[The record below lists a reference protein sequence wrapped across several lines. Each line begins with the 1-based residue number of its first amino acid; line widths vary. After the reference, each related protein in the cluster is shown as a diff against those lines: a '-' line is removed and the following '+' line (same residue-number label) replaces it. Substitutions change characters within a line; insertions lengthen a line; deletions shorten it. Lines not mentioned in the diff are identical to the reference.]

1 MQNKR
6 IALYGII
13 IAAYTSI
20 SLLLGSFSFGMM
32 QIRIAEIL
40 LVICLYDKK
49 FILPITLA
57 CFVTNLIGIMNGLNP
72 LIIDLIIGTL
82 ATLLSAICVYY
93 FRNIK
98 FHNLPV
104 LSLFIPSVINGL
116 LVGIELAFYFQ
127 INTWL
132 LMLYVGI
139 GEFISVTIFGLLL
152 YKPIGRAI
160 EHYLE

>member
-32 QIRIAEIL
+32 QIRIAELL
-40 LVICLYDKK
+40 LVICLFDRK

-72 LIIDLIIGTL
+72 LIIDLIVGTM
-82 ATLLSAICVYY
+82 ATYISAVCVYY
-93 FRNIK
+93 FRNIR
-98 FHNLPV
+98 FRDLPI
-104 LSLFIPSVINGL
+104 LSLFLPALINGIL
-116 LVGIELAFYFQ
+116 IGIELSFYFQ
-127 INTWL
+127 MKIWL
-132 LMLYVGI
+132 LIIYVGI
-139 GEFISVTIFGLLL
+139 GEFISVTLFGLLL
-152 YKPIGRAI
+152 YKPIGKAI
-160 EHYLE
+160 EQYLE